1 MPYHYHYRKIRKN
14 IIKKQAKLYLFI
26 MVTCFFAAAGIYA
39 VTETV
44 PNFIQKS
51 VILFR
56 WLPYAASLSKNFA
69 G

>member
-1 MPYHYHYRKIRKN
+1 MPYHYHYRKIQKS
-14 IIKKQAKLYLFI
+14 IIKKQAKLYVFI

-39 VTETV
+39 ATETV
-44 PNFIQKS
+44 LNFIQKS
-51 VILFR
+51 VLVFQ